1 MLKPDKIKL
10 LYGFCGLFIAL
21 NIALMIH
28 GIYWLAALPAAILIG
43 YLFFFSLDKLLF
55 LLIIITPFTVQYEH
69 AGMGFTVNMPSE
81 PIIAAILM
89 LFVLK
94 LIYEKRYDKDILKHP
109 VTIAIIV
116 YLVWM
121 LITSV
126 TSEIWWVSVKYFI
139 SQLWYI
145 VTFYFVFIKLFKQKE
160 NIHRFLWYYG
170 IPLSIVIIYIT
181 FQHSAYGF
189 ERQVGTWIVRP
200 FFNDHTNYSAV
211 ISLIAPLFFIF
222 IFNKKYSTLR
232 RYTALLMFLI
242 FATGIIFSYSR
253 ASWLGIIAAAIAFLI
268 IYLRINY
275 KFILATTLLVFGIL
289 YTFQTDIIISL
300 ERDQQD
306 SSGDFREHIQSIYN
320 ITTDASN
327 LERINRWR
335 SAIRMF
341 EERPVFGW
349 GPGTYQFVYAP
360 FQRWEDYTV
369 ITTHFG
375 DVGNAHSEYIGPL
388 AESGLPGMLSFIAI
402 LITVLYTGIKNFYK
416 IRDGNL
422 RWISLGAT
430 LGLITYFAHGFLN
443 NFLNT
448 DKASVLFWGLIA
460 LIVAIDAFHKES
472 GVMNHL
478 PGEES

>member
-1 MLKPDKIKL
+1 MHKPNKISL

-21 NIALMIH
+21 NIALIIQ
-28 GIYWLAALPAAILIG
+28 GFYWFTALPVAIIIG

-55 LLIIITPFTVQYEH
+55 LLIIITPFTVKYEN
-69 AGMGFTVNMPSE
+69 AAMGFTVNMPAE

-89 LFVLK
+89 LFFLK
-94 LIYEKRYDKDILKHP
+94 LIYEQRYERAILKHP
-109 VTIAIIV
+109 VTIAIAV
-116 YLVWM
+116 YLFWM

-126 TSEIWWVSVKYFI
+126 TSEMKLVSLKYFI

-145 VTFYFVFIKLFKQKE
+145 VTFYFVFIKLFKEKI
-160 NIHRFLWYYG
+160 NLHRFLWYYG
-170 IPLSIVIIYIT
+170 VPLAIVILIIT
-181 FQHSAYGF
+181 FQHSVYGF
-189 ERQVGTWIVRP
+189 DRQVGTWIVRP

-211 ISLIAPLFFIF
+211 ISLLTPLFFIF
-222 IFNKKYSTLR
+222 IFNRNYSSLQR
-232 RYTALLMFLI
+232 FFALLI
-242 FATGIIFSYSR
+242 FMAFTTGIIFSYSR
-253 ASWLGIIAAAIAFLI
+253 ASWLGIIVSVAAFILI
-268 IYLRINY
+268 YFRINY
-275 KFILATTLLVFGIL
+275 RFIAATALLVFGL
-289 YTFQTDIIISL
+289 FYTFQTDIIIKL
-300 ERDQQD
+300 ERDQQE

-327 LERINRWR
+327 LERINRWK

-360 FQRWEDYTV
+360 FQRWEDYTP

-388 AESGLPGMLSFIAI
+388 AESGLPGMLTFIAI
-402 LITVLYTGIKNFYK
+402 VITVLYTGIRNFYK
-416 IRDGNL
+416 IHDGNL
-422 RWISLGAT
+422 RWLSLGAT

-460 LIVAIDAFHKES
+460 LIVAIDVFHRKAEAAKKLQS
-472 GVMNHL
+472 KDQ
-478 PGEES
+478 

>member
-1 MLKPDKIKL
+1 VFKTGKITL
-10 LYGFCGLFIAL
+10 LFGLCGLFIAI
-21 NIALMIH
+21 NIVLIIH
-28 GIYWLAALPAAILIG
+28 GFYWFAALPAAILIG
-43 YLFFFSLDKLLF
+43 YMLFFSLDKLLF
-55 LLIIITPFTVQYEH
+55 LLIIITPFTVKYEH
-69 AGMGFTVNMPSE
+69 ATVGFTVNMPAE
-81 PIIAAILM
+81 PIIVAIM
-89 LFVLK
+89 LLFFLK
-94 LIYEKRYDKDILKHP
+94 LIYEQHYDRNILKHP

-121 LITSV
+121 FVTSV
-126 TSEIWWVSVKYFI
+126 TSEIRWVSFKYFI

-145 VTFYFVFIKLFKQKE
+145 VAFYFVFIKLFKERE
-160 NIHRFLWYYG
+160 NFHRFLWYYG
-170 IPLSIVIIYIT
+170 VPLALVIIYIT
-181 FQHSAYGF
+181 YQHSLHGF
-189 ERQVGTWIVRP
+189 DRQAGTWIVTP

-211 ISLIAPLFFIF
+211 ISLLAPMFLIF
-222 IFNKKYSTLR
+222 MFNKNYSIPQ
-232 RYTALLMFLI
+232 RYFAVLVFLI

-253 ASWLGIIAAAIAFLI
+253 ASWLGIIVAFAAFWI

-275 KFILATTLLVFGIL
+275 RFILATALLVFGLL
-289 YTFQTDIIISL
+289 YTFQTEIRISL
-300 ERDQQD
+300 ERDQQE
-306 SSGDFREHIQSIYN
+306 SSADFREHIQSIYN

-327 LERINRWR
+327 LERINRWK

-388 AESGLPGMLSFIAI
+388 AESGLPGMLTFIAI
-402 LITVLYTGIKNFYK
+402 VIAVLYTGIKNFYK
-416 IRDGNL
+416 IRDKEL
-422 RWISLGAT
+422 RLLSLGAT
-430 LGLITYFAHGFLN
+430 LGLVTYITHGFLN

-460 LIVAIDAFHKES
+460 LIVAIDAFHRNKA
-472 GVMNHL
+472 VIKNN
-478 PGEES
+478 